1 MKVDEVHPTIG
12 VLQFTKN
19 QIP

>member
-1 MKVDEVHPTIG
+1 MNVDEVHPTIG